1 MENRRERRVVVKDPV
16 SFEGKLGV
24 GRGTT
29 FNLSLG
35 GCALGTST
43 PFDPETT
50 MKLYLYIPSEKSP
63 LQVDRARVTWRA
75 GNDFG
80 VEFMN
85 MDAQARLR
93 LQRYIASLQEG
104 APKHPQDVREPS
116 GPFPLPPR

>member
-1 MENRRERRVVVKDPV
+1 MDKRRERRIVVKDPV

-35 GCALGTST
+35 GCGLGSNT
-43 PFDPETT
+43 PFDLDAT
-50 MKLYLYIPSEKSP
+50 MRMYLHIPSQKSP

-80 VEFMN
+80 VEFLSL
-85 MDAQARLR
+85 AEPERQR
-93 LQRYIASLQEG
+93 LQRYIDDLKNGSP
-104 APKHPQDVREPS
+104 APDQA
-116 GPFPLPPR
+116 